1 MDERGVLGA
10 VGLRLW
16 RHGTLC
22 APHRRQHSLEAQE
35 GLEGRRR
42 TRDAQWCVA
51 VAIACLPPFTPFAP
65 ALFSMIPFIIV
76 TDLFR
81 ISLFP
86 GFAYTQ
92 LGTRQSRLPILY
104 SQFPP
109 PSLYRPCVV
118 HQLGIMGLQLSH
130 RIWCYLGWQRGR

>member
-1 MDERGVLGA
+1 
-10 VGLRLW
+10 
-16 RHGTLC
+16 
-22 APHRRQHSLEAQE
+22 
-35 GLEGRRR
+35 
-42 TRDAQWCVA
+42 VA

-86 GFAYTQ
+86 GLAYTQ
-92 LGTRQSRLPILY
+92 LGTRQSRFAHPLLTI
-104 SQFPP
+104 PP
-109 PSLYRPCVV
+109 PPSSLYRPCVV